1 MLGRPPY
8 ALLSPPPSDLRP
20 TLQPRERPSLS
31 QYRRSFSRAVFVPPS
46 EPMGP
51 VQTRARFVNDAC

>member
-1 MLGRPPY
+1 MHGRPPY

-31 QYRRSFSRAVFVPPS
+31 QYRRGFLEQCSCHRLNRWVRCGHAHDS
-46 EPMGP
+46 
-51 VQTRARFVNDAC
+51 